1 MNTSKKL
8 NEKAIVKGW
17 SKLIPL
23 IIYGNEGSG
32 KTSLALEILKGY
44 NLVKVVPENID
55 NVNIEEYILSSIGR
69 KDVLQMFDKSKGK
82 ALYIEDF
89 HLFKNNIQTKLINI
103 VKKCKI
109 PIVIVLS
116 KLSRSIDLIK
126 KNSLFFELKYTNG
139 ELIKIIKKNVQTS
152 LSNKELIKFI
162 RDCHYNLNTILLH
175 LNVLKNNTDHKEK
188 SEIVTQDLM
197 NNKKYNDFNDYFS
210 IHEYNTVG
218 LNFLTE
224 LQKYLKKGVYNE
236 LSLIYENI
244 LRGGLVES
252 TMMNDS
258 IYYDLLVIYNITCPH
273 RTLSKIRNS
282 KKYEYKYNNYLSKS
296 MICIHQN
303 NIHNDLKEVCNDNI
317 LIQFLKDDSMT
328 LNLTDYPLMKSY
340 IFKRLNYL
348 GSVLN
353 MKINK
358 KLLEKRMIF

>member
-8 NEKAIVKGW
+8 DDTLNSW
-17 SKLIPL
+17 SKTIPL
-23 IIYGNEGSG
+23 IIYGQEGSG
-32 KTSLALEILKGY
+32 KTTIALEILKEY
-44 NLVKVVPENID
+44 NLVKVLPENIE
-55 NVNIEEYILSSIGR
+55 NINIEEYILSSISR

-103 VKKCKI
+103 IKKCKI
-109 PIVIVLS
+109 PIVIITS

-126 KNSLFFELKYTNG
+126 KNSLFFELKYTNN

-162 RDCHYNLNTILLH
+162 NDCHYNLNTILLH
-175 LNVLKNNTDHKEK
+175 LVVLKNNTDHKEK
-188 SEIVTQDLM
+188 TELVTQSLM
-197 NNKKYNDFNDYFS
+197 NNKNYNDYFS
-210 IHEYNTVG
+210 IYEYNTVG

-224 LQKYLKKGVYNE
+224 LEKYVKRDKINILPA
-236 LSLIYENI
+236 IYENI
-244 LRGGLVES
+244 IKGGIVES

-258 IYYDLLVIYNITCPH
+258 IYFDLLVLYNVMYPH
-273 RTLSKIRNS
+273 KIFAENRNN
-282 KKYEYKYNNYLSKS
+282 KKYTYKYNNYLSKS

-303 NIHNDLKEVCNDNI
+303 NIHNDLKDVLNDNI
-317 LIQFLKDDSMT
+317 LLKFLKNDSMT

-348 GSVLN
+348 GSVLD

>member
-8 NEKAIVKGW
+8 DDKLNQKLKKW
-17 SKLIPL
+17 SKSIPL
-23 IIYGNEGSG
+23 IIYGQEGSG
-32 KTSLALEILKGY
+32 KTTIALNILKGY
-44 NLVKVVPENID
+44 NLVKVLPENID
-55 NVNIEEYILSSIGR
+55 NINIEDYILSSIGR

-89 HLFKNNIQTKLINI
+89 HLFKNNIQTKIINI
-103 VKKCKI
+103 IKKCKI

-126 KNSLFFELKYTNG
+126 KNSLFFELKYTNY

-152 LSNKELIKFI
+152 MSNKELIKFI
-162 RDCHYNLNTILLH
+162 KDCHYNLNTILLH
-175 LNVLKNNTDHKEK
+175 LVVLKNNTDHKEK
-188 SEIVTQDLM
+188 TEHVTQDLI
-197 NNKKYNDFNDYFS
+197 NNKNYNDYFS
-210 IHEYNTVG
+210 IHEYNTVS

-224 LQKYLKKGVYNE
+224 LEKYIKREKINVLPT
-236 LSLIYENI
+236 IYENI
-244 LRGGLVES
+244 LKGGLVES

-258 IYYDLLVIYNITCPH
+258 IYYDLLVIYNVVFPH
-273 RTLSKIRNS
+273 KIIIENRNS

-296 MICIHQN
+296 MLCIHQN
-303 NIHNDLKEVCNDNI
+303 NIHQDLKEVCNDNI
-317 LIQFLKDDSMT
+317 LIQFLKDDNVT
-328 LNLTDYPLMKSY
+328 LNLTDYPLMRSY

-358 KLLEKRMIF
+358 KLLEKRMLF

>member
-1 MNTSKKL
+1 MNTSNKLDNKINDKL
-8 NEKAIVKGW
+8 NSWDK
-17 SKLIPL
+17 SIPL
-23 IIYGNEGSG
+23 IIYGQEGSG
-32 KTSLALEILKGY
+32 KTTIALDILKGY
-44 NLVKVVPENID
+44 NLVKVLPENID
-55 NVNIEEYILSSIGR
+55 NLNIEEYILSSINR

-103 VKKCKI
+103 IIKCKI

-126 KNSLFFELKYTNG
+126 KNSLFFELKYTNN
-139 ELIKIIKKNVQTS
+139 ELIKIIKKNVQTN
-152 LSNKELIKFI
+152 LSNKELIQFI
-162 RDCHYNLNTILLH
+162 KECHYNLNTILLH

-188 SEIVTQDLM
+188 TEIVTQDLM
-197 NNKKYNDFNDYFS
+197 NNKNYTDYFS

-224 LQKYLKKGVYNE
+224 LEKYVKRDKMNILPK
-236 LSLIYENI
+236 IYENI
-244 LRGGLVES
+244 LKGGMVES
-252 TMMNDS
+252 TMLNDS
-258 IYYDLLVIYNITCPH
+258 IYYDLLILYNVICPH

-282 KKYEYKYNNYLSKS
+282 KKYTYKYNNYLSKS

-303 NIHNDLKEVCNDNI
+303 NIYYDLKDIVNDNI
-317 LIQFLKDDSMT
+317 LLKFLKDDNVT
-328 LNLTDYPLMKSY
+328 LNLTDYPLMRSY

-348 GSVLN
+348 GTVLD

>member
-8 NEKAIVKGW
+8 NQILNTW
-17 SKLIPL
+17 SKSIPL
-23 IIYGNEGSG
+23 IIYGQEGSG
-32 KTSLALEILKGY
+32 KTTIALEILKGY

-55 NVNIEEYILSSIGR
+55 NINIEEYILSSIGR

-103 VKKCKI
+103 IKKCKI
-109 PIVIVLS
+109 PTVIVLS

-126 KNSLFFELKYTNG
+126 KNSLSFELKYTNG

-175 LNVLKNNTDHKEK
+175 LNVIKNNTDHREK
-188 SEIVTQDLM
+188 TENVTQYLM
-197 NNKKYNDFNDYFS
+197 NNNNYSDYNDYFS

-224 LQKYLKKGVYNE
+224 LEKYIKRDMMNILPT
-236 LSLIYENI
+236 IYENI
-244 LRGGLVES
+244 LKGGLVES

-258 IYYDLLVIYNITCPH
+258 IYYDLLVIYNVICPH
-273 RTLSKIRNS
+273 RTMTKIRNS

-303 NIHNDLKEVCNDNI
+303 NIHQDLKNICKDDI
-317 LIQFLKDDSMT
+317 LIQFLEDDNVT
-328 LNLTDYPLMKSY
+328 LNLTRNPLMKSY

-348 GSVLN
+348 GTVLA